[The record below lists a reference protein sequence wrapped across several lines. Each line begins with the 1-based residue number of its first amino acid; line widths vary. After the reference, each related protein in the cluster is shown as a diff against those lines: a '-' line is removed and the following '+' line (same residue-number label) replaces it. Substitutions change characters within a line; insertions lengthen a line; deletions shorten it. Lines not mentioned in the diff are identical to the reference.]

1 MSSSPKRHN
10 QNQPSQ
16 LTLTQH
22 HYQGVIP
29 PPEMMEHF
37 SRIDPSFPSRI
48 LGMAEEEGKSRRNRE
63 KSIINKTFTLDLLGN
78 ITGVIVVGGVIWL
91 CWKFVEKG
99 YPDQAAWVAGSVM
112 VALAAVF
119 VLRKSPKTNGQNK

>member
-1 MSSSPKRHN
+1 MSKNPKHN
-10 QNQPSQ
+10 LPPKQITVAQ
-16 LTLTQH
+16 

-37 SRIDPSFPSRI
+37 AEIDPSFPDRI
-48 LGMAEEEGKSRRNRE
+48 LRMAEKEGDARRSRER
-63 KSIINKTFTLDLLGN
+63 SIITKSFILDILGL

-99 YPDQAAWVAGSVM
+99 YPEQAAWVAGTVM
-112 VALAAVF
+112 VALAIVF
-119 VLRKSPKTNGQNK
+119 VLRKTPKANNNGR